1 MLVMFTNW
9 TRFRTGAPHCNSMEY
24 HPQITLI
31 QVSEIWIIYPDIL
44 IILWNI
50 LILQLPNQLL
60 KGVAAPSTTRK
71 SPHLPGIAGDDDGVD
86 GAEAEGA
93 IEISM
98 RWSSFSHVNR
108 GLGREP

>member
-44 IILWNI
+44 IISMEYPNSSNFQTNFSKGWPP
-50 LILQLPNQLL
+50 LPRPEN
-60 KGVAAPSTTRK
+60 
-71 SPHLPGIAGDDDGVD
+71 HLTSQA
-86 GAEAEGA
+86 
-93 IEISM
+93 
-98 RWSSFSHVNR
+98 
-108 GLGREP
+108 